1 MKSFDKRF
9 KKIYSIIDKLN
20 GNLEEVLDK
29 FKSDSDNKN
38 SDEFSIKYRDTLND
52 MIDEL
57 SSFKSRNKKM
67 QRILDKEDY
76 TLYHL
81 ANYLNIS
88 DKFFDEMFKHLD
100 KLANMDE
107 LNQCSK
113 ALASVAFKNTEE
125 LLYKLKTKCEKNTEF
140 IKESFNNYWNNQ

>member
-9 KKIYSIIDKLN
+9 KKIYSITDKLN
-20 GNLEEVLDK
+20 ANLEGILDE
-29 FKSDSDNKN
+29 FKSDSDDKN
-38 SDEFSIKYRDTLND
+38 LDEFSVKYRDTLND
-52 MIDEL
+52 MLNEL
-57 SSFKSRNKKM
+57 DSFYNRNKKM

-81 ANYLNIS
+81 AKYLNIS

-100 KLANMDE
+100 KLVNMDG

-113 ALASVAFKNTEE
+113 VLASVAFKNTEE

>member
-9 KKIYSIIDKLN
+9 KKIYSITDKLN
-20 GNLEEVLDK
+20 DNLEDILDK
-29 FKSDSDNKN
+29 FKAYSDNKN

-100 KLANMDE
+100 KLVNMDE

-113 ALASVAFKNTEE
+113 VLASVAFKNTEE

>member
-9 KKIYSIIDKLN
+9 KKIYSITDKLN

-38 SDEFSIKYRDTLND
+38 SDEFSVKYRDTLND

-88 DKFFDEMFKHLD
+88 DKIFDEMFKHLD
-100 KLANMDE
+100 KLVNMDE

-125 LLYKLKTKCEKNTEF
+125 LLYKLKTKCEKNTKF

>member
-9 KKIYSIIDKLN
+9 KKIYSITDKLN
-20 GNLEEVLDK
+20 DNLEDILDK
-29 FKSDSDNKN
+29 FKSYSDNKN

-100 KLANMDE
+100 KLINMDE

-125 LLYKLKTKCEKNTEF
+125 LLYKLKTKCENNTEF

>member
-29 FKSDSDNKN
+29 FKSYSDNKN
-38 SDEFSIKYRDTLND
+38 SDEFSIKYRDTLNA

-100 KLANMDE
+100 KLINMDE

-113 ALASVAFKNTEE
+113 ALASIAFKNTEE

>member
-52 MIDEL
+52 MIDGL
-57 SSFKSRNKKM
+57 SSFKSRNKKI

-100 KLANMDE
+100 KLVNMDE
-107 LNQCSK
+107 LNQYSK
-113 ALASVAFKNTEE
+113 ALASAAFKNTEE

-140 IKESFNNYWNNQ
+140 IKGSFNNYWNNQ